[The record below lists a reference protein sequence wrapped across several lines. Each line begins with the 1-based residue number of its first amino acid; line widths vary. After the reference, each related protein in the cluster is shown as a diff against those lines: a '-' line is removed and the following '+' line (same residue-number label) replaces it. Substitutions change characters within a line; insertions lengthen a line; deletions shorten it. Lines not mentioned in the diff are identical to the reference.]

1 MGVASAKTA
10 RLVWNRGRAYSAGRA
25 RLNIR
30 DMLEAKLNTHL
41 LEVCSRCGACFSICP
56 SCIMLPGYDPREVIK
71 DIISGDWEKW
81 LSSKAIWQC
90 LECHHCLE
98 LCFQHYGFENA
109 MTAMRLLAAKKGV
122 HPPQVK
128 RGFDMFVKTGRL
140 GEPVLP
146 ARKKLNLPE
155 PKNSGKDEFLKMLSA
170 YKASKTVP
178 SKKDAT

>member
-1 MGVASAKTA
+1 MLTEE
-10 RLVWNRGRAYSAGRA
+10 
-25 RLNIR
+25 LN
-30 DMLEAKLNTHL
+30 LNL
-41 LEVCSRCGACFSICP
+41 LQKCAECGACYDICP
-56 SCIMLPGYDPREVIK
+56 SCLNLEGYDPRAIIK
-71 DIISGDWEKW
+71 SILAGDYEKG
-81 LSSKAIWQC
+81 LSSDSIWQC
-90 LECHHCLE
+90 LECHQCLE
-98 LCFQHYGFENA
+98 MCFQHYGFENA

-155 PKNSGKDEFLKMLSA
+155 QKNSGKDEFLKMLSA

-178 SKKDAT
+178 SKKDAD